1 MEGAKVQ
8 GTDAYK
14 ATGCFSVAADRISYT
29 YSLKGVLEVLNDA
42 VILLGIRFWEPDI
55 RTLHPD

>member
-1 MEGAKVQ
+1 MQ
-8 GTDAYK
+8 GTDTYK

-29 YSLKGVLEVLNDA
+29 YSLKGVLEVLKDA